1 MRVIEHARGRSSP
14 MLMAPV
20 NQQKAAMTGDGK
32 AGGLGGSGPR
42 RARVSRALRNADIR
56 AAVGNGRDFRAGD
69 NNSRSRASSDARL
82 PAAALMR
89 PATYSQVRKLARPR
103 GFEPLT
109 PRSVVW
115 CSIQLSY
122 GRPQG
127 GLRGRPNEGAKL
139 LASPGDGKVGLLPRE
154 AETGLSL
161 PRPLRNIAAGD
172 FVRYGC
178 HLSNAPG
185 TCRISKPAP
194 QQGDIRTRNAAA
206 SLTSRDSHRRPAAR
220 RLLLD
225 GQRADGRRHLA
236 RG

>member
-1 MRVIEHARGRSSP
+1 
-14 MLMAPV
+14 MAKRTRP
-20 NQQKAAMTGDGK
+20 
-32 AGGLGGSGPR
+32 LGGTGPR
-42 RARVSRALRNADIR
+42 HARVSAGAANAD
-56 AAVGNGRDFRAGD
+56 
-69 NNSRSRASSDARL
+69 SRERL
-82 PAAALMR
+82 LETVAIFERVTNQLATLRFKRRTSTCGGAYAPCHTPLR
-89 PATYSQVRKLARPR
+89 RRTYSQARELARPR

-127 GLRGRPNEGAKL
+127 GLRGRPKEGAKL
-139 LASPGDGKVGLLPRE
+139 LASPGDGKVGLLASEP
-154 AETGLSL
+154 ETGLSL

-206 SLTSRDSHRRPAAR
+206 SLTSRNSHRRPAAG

-225 GQRADGRRHLA
+225 GQRADGRGHLPG
-236 RG
+236 R